1 MQQNMKGFKSLK
13 AGFQCPISA
22 SISNILR
29 YRNVLLSSGFYLE
42 IFKKIKHYG
51 TPNAETNKLYSE
63 CFQKNLASVGIVSR
77 FARQRTI
84 FR

>member
-42 IFKKIKHYG
+42 IKHYG